1 MASHGE
7 RLTRRAGDPDPL
19 ADREAADPR
28 DQGRLGQHRPR
39 FAHRDEH
46 RRGRSR
52 RADRGEQPRQHGLRV
67 DDEVTRL
74 LQRHRA
80 DLLDRVAR
88 HLGGDPVG
96 QLAAPVVLVRVD
108 ERGVEPLDERAG
120 HRVPRGGRAG
130 GGDGGRAGVAG
141 VRSSGR
147 HTVRTVR
154 RRSLPRSPS
163 VGRIH
168 PEELAV
174 RVNLMIEGQEDVSW
188 GQWMALARA
197 VEASGLEGLFRS
209 DHYQSVAAHTD
220 RGALDAWT
228 TLAALGQVTDRIR
241 LGTMVSP
248 TSFRH
253 PSVLAKSAVTA
264 DHVSGGR
271 VELGIGAGWHDL
283 EHRTYGFPFHDLGTR
298 YEVFEEQVEIIA
310 RQLREDR
317 FDFEGRHYTL
327 LDCEARPKP
336 VQERLPIIIG
346 GSGGPRSVA
355 IAARWADEYNTVFPS
370 LDEVGRTPRP
380 ARAGLRGGRSRPA
393 RVLDDDRVR
402 DRRGRGRGRRSGTAS
417 ARALRQRRRLR
428 RVVRARR
435 DVWLVGTVDE
445 VGSRLDDVR
454 AGRRRSG

>member
-1 MASHGE
+1 
-7 RLTRRAGDPDPL
+7 
-19 ADREAADPR
+19 
-28 DQGRLGQHRPR
+28 
-39 FAHRDEH
+39 
-46 RRGRSR
+46 
-52 RADRGEQPRQHGLRV
+52 
-67 DDEVTRL
+67 
-74 LQRHRA
+74 
-80 DLLDRVAR
+80 
-88 HLGGDPVG
+88 
-96 QLAAPVVLVRVD
+96 
-108 ERGVEPLDERAG
+108 
-120 HRVPRGGRAG
+120 
-130 GGDGGRAGVAG
+130 
-141 VRSSGR
+141 
-147 HTVRTVR
+147 
-154 RRSLPRSPS
+154 
-163 VGRIH
+163 
-168 PEELAV
+168 V

-209 DHYQSVAAHTD
+209 DHYQSVAAHTE

-271 VELGIGAGWHDL
+271 AELGIGAGWHDL
-283 EHRTYGFPFHDLGTR
+283 EHRSYGFPFHDLGTR
-298 YEVFEEQVEIIA
+298 YEVFEEQVEIVA

-370 LDEVGRTPRP
+370 LDEVGQ
-380 ARAGLRGGRSRPA
+380 
-393 RVLDDDRVR
+393 
-402 DRRGRGRGRRSGTAS
+402 RRGRLERACEDAGRDPLVFSIMIGCVIGEDEAEVVDRARRLHERSGSDDPFDGWFAT
-417 ARALRQRRRLR
+417 
-428 RVVRARR
+428 RR

-445 VGSRLDDVR
+445 VGARLDAYER
-454 AGRRRSG
+454 AGVGRVMLQHLLHDDTDAVTLLGRLA